1 MSFIEHMMQ
10 VCERVL
16 AKAEQQKGDSPGP
29 KAVPSQSNG
38 AQINSPKK
46 VH

>member
-16 AKAEQQKGDSPGP
+16 AKAEQQKATTPGP
-29 KAVPSQSNG
+29 KDATPQPSHH
-38 AQINSPKK
+38 QISSTKK
-46 VH
+46 VN

>member
-1 MSFIEHMMQ
+1 MSFIEQIMQ
-10 VCERVL
+10 VCDRVL
-16 AKAEQQKGDSPGP
+16 AKAEQQKGDSPCP
-29 KAVPSQSNG
+29 DAVTSQANG